1 MIHTSL
7 RLTTAG
13 YTRLSVVSHGATAC
27 TRCAGSRLNK
37 ILLLDPITLENKKF
51 RSANF
56 AANTL
61 RDNQL
66 PIGTPPLPAYV

>member
-1 MIHTSL
+1 M
-7 RLTTAG
+7 LTIAG
-13 YTRLSVVSHGATAC
+13 YTALSVVSHGATAS

-37 ILLLDPITLENKKF
+37 ILLLEPITLENKKF

-61 RDNQL
+61 RANQ
-66 PIGTPPLPAYV
+66 PPSGTPPLPV